1 MMTKTPTMMRKQ
13 QQQRLRRIAF
23 THKIL
28 YVAAAATFST
38 STTAEAW
45 LLNDI
50 DGHRRTCYHVMHFAQ
65 SQPQQQQRRRRRYA
79 SLSSSSSTVLLATPN
94 IMTIPL
100 LSSLSSSASLS
111 LLGVTTRT
119 TASASASINHH
130 YGFIRYITSTS
141 RKGKNTTHLYSSS
154 PNNNNGLFGFRKAV
168 KKIVRK
174 VARKILPTKWF
185 GTKEEKL
192 AIERKKR
199 VQNEVQGQLGDLL
212 KNAPLPIRLFGK
224 YIAAPLMGKIASKL
238 AEGMER
244 QRETMEKIVDDT
256 RSYLLNDNEIADL
269 LGMPMQLGTPIAQS
283 SVSASMNGRK
293 QNRMELSLEVS
304 GPKTNG
310 IVRIVATEE
319 GIGQLLVEADG
330 KLYNV
335 DLASSKGGGKK
346 ITGMKGGRSSKSIRH
361 WNNDEGEVID
371 AEIVDKTER
380 R

>member
-1 MMTKTPTMMRKQ
+1 
-13 QQQRLRRIAF
+13 
-23 THKIL
+23 
-28 YVAAAATFST
+28 
-38 STTAEAW
+38 
-45 LLNDI
+45 
-50 DGHRRTCYHVMHFAQ
+50 
-65 SQPQQQQRRRRRYA
+65 
-79 SLSSSSSTVLLATPN
+79 
-94 IMTIPL
+94 
-100 LSSLSSSASLS
+100 
-111 LLGVTTRT
+111 
-119 TASASASINHH
+119 
-130 YGFIRYITSTS
+130 
-141 RKGKNTTHLYSSS
+141 
-154 PNNNNGLFGFRKAV
+154 
-168 KKIVRK
+168 
-174 VARKILPTKWF
+174 
-185 GTKEEKL
+185 
-192 AIERKKR
+192 
-199 VQNEVQGQLGDLL
+199 
-212 KNAPLPIRLFGK
+212 
-224 YIAAPLMGKIASKL
+224 MGKVASKL